1 MGIARR
7 RRRCTSWGCW
17 RRLGRFSL
25 FQVYDSGGKITFFCE
40 DCQTKRGQHE
50 DRCNDDGE
58 LAQEVSWAAAT
69 EYCLARSA
77 ECRADF
83 CPLAR
88 LQQDRANHEETN
100 EHVNDD
106 KQGIHAPFRSI
117 NNLSYAQRGRFYQT
131 SPDRDKP
138 LQRAHHRC
146 LRLPR
151 ASRCSGASRS
161 LRRGVASSKPPLV
174 PPCRDE
180 IANR

>member
-58 LAQEVSWAAAT
+58 LAQEVSWAAAA

-100 EHVNDD
+100 EHVNDYE
-106 KQGIHAPFRSI
+106 QGIHAPFRSI
-117 NNLSYAQRGRFYQT
+117 KNFSYALRGRF
-131 SPDRDKP
+131 
-138 LQRAHHRC
+138 
-146 LRLPR
+146 
-151 ASRCSGASRS
+151 
-161 LRRGVASSKPPLV
+161 
-174 PPCRDE
+174 
-180 IANR
+180 